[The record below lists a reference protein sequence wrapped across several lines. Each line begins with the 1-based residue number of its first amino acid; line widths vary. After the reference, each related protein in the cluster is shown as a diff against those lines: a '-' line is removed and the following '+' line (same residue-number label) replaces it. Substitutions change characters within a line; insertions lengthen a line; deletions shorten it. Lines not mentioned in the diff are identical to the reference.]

1 MFKWNN
7 SLKPFQEKHFQKGQ
21 VHLKLAIIYVGVQP
35 FAHNSSGSCFFLEKK
50 MLLVSVRNCLI
61 FQRGSE
67 LVLRSKAAKS
77 LASQK
82 VHHRVISLSSANA
95 TLSVPLAFGQSL
107 LWTWRRSW
115 QGPYR
120 PLRRRKIQNKV
131 KKKGSELWGWI
142 GAQACVAD
150 LWAQICPGMEPAHPM
165 QTPDGTPPPYASPTT
180 HPLGVSHL
188 LAGRSAFFLFLLG
201 LFELQT
207 SQN

>member
-82 VHHRVISLSSANA
+82 VHHRVISLSSAECY
-95 TLSVPLAFGQSL
+95 TECSPG
-107 LWTWRRSW
+107 LWTVSSVDLEKELAGAL
-115 QGPYR
+115 QTAQTE
-120 PLRRRKIQNKV
+120 KNSEQS
-131 KKKGSELWGWI
+131 KKKRQRIVGLDWS
-142 GAQACVAD
+142 
-150 LWAQICPGMEPAHPM
+150 PG
-165 QTPDGTPPPYASPTT
+165 
-180 HPLGVSHL
+180 LCC
-188 LAGRSAFFLFLLG
+188 
-201 LFELQT
+201 
-207 SQN
+207 